1 MDAKRILKYLRQ
13 LMANNNRAWF
23 LEHKQEYDAIRA
35 NFEDHMGPATG
46 LWTGPAEDLSIRI
59 PSRLGACGIP
69 ASKGLLLLAQG

>member
-13 LMANNNRAWF
+13 LMANNNSAT
-23 LEHKQEYDAIRA
+23 
-35 NFEDHMGPATG
+35 FEDHMGPATG